1 MFRSHNFPALITTS
15 VVGRMRLRHC
25 FCLLH
30 SGLWIVYYP
39 MAHMVWGEDGFL
51 AALGSV
57 DFAGGN
63 VVHISSGV
71 SALVLAIC
79 LGRRRGYET
88 HSHRIQHPI
97 CHSGLHHRSG
107 SDGLASMPEVL
118 LRQMD
123 LHHAFMTSAMLLL
136 PQCSSGC
143 SLII

>member
-1 MFRSHNFPALITTS
+1 
-15 VVGRMRLRHC
+15 
-25 FCLLH
+25 
-30 SGLWIVYYP
+30 

-79 LGRRRGYET
+79 LGRRRGYEHT
-88 HSHRIQHPI
+88 SYRIHNIPFVT
-97 CHSGLHHRSG
+97 LVHHCSG

-123 LHHAFMTSAMLLL
+123 LQLTLL
-136 PQCSSGC
+136 
-143 SLII
+143 

>member
-1 MFRSHNFPALITTS
+1 
-15 VVGRMRLRHC
+15 
-25 FCLLH
+25 
-30 SGLWIVYYP
+30 

-71 SALVLAIC
+71 SALVPCPSALAADAGTNT
-79 LGRRRGYET
+79 L
-88 HSHRIQHPI
+88 PI
-97 CHSGLHHRSG
+97 AFITFRLSLWEHHCSG

-123 LHHAFMTSAMLLL
+123 LQLTLL
-136 PQCSSGC
+136 
-143 SLII
+143 